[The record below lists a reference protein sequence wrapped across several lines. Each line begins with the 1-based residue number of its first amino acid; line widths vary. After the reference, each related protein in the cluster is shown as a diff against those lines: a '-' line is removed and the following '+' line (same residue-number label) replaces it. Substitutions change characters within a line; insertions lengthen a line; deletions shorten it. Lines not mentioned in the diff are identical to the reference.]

1 MPTVRLSY
9 GGAANGEAGSS
20 GPRAPESFEASPAI
34 SVLVA
39 AQRAGVPLRH
49 DCGGKAICGTCRILV
64 ASGSLSPLG
73 ERESRRLAS
82 LGAPP
87 GVRLACQAR
96 AGSDVEATALLP
108 LRERKE
114 DDVDTTR

>member
-1 MPTVRLSY
+1 MATVRLTY
-9 GGAANGEAGSS
+9 APTEEGATRRN
-20 GPRAPESFEASPAI
+20 ESFEASSAVSI
-34 SVLVA
+34 LVA

-49 DCGGKAICGTCRILV
+49 DCGGKAVCGTCRILV
-64 ASGSLSPLG
+64 SEGRLSPLG
-73 ERESRRLAS
+73 ERERQRLAA

-96 AGSDVEATALLP
+96 AGSDVEATALVG

-114 DDVDTTR
+114 DNGDTTR